1 MLYKNSSRSIWI
13 RRLGSKRINYE
24 EDFRKTFVFYSSSIL
39 VNNNNNSKNITKIM
53 SRKITISKYEGNTQW
68 SVEVEDSYGKL
79 YHLGYW
85 INVDYDS
92 FSSYIEEKAKEI
104 WKNEVKPKKDLM
116 NKAITECIQMDI
128 DRGVE
133 PSLD

>member
-1 MLYKNSSRSIWI
+1 
-13 RRLGSKRINYE
+13 
-24 EDFRKTFVFYSSSIL
+24 
-39 VNNNNNSKNITKIM
+39 M

-104 WKNEVKPKKDLM
+104 WKNEEELAIDKDLM
-116 NKAITECIQMDI
+116 SKAIAECIQMDI